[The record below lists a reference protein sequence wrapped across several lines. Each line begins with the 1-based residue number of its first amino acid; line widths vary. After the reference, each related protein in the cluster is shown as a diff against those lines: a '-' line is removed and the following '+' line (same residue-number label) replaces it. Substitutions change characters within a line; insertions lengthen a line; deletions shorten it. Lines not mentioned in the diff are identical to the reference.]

1 MMTADENGTRQRQ
14 PHPGEEGRE
23 GVRPLYVLEGVC
35 KSFGREKILEDFHF
49 RIEKGRTTVVIG
61 PSGCGKTVML
71 KHLNVL
77 LRPDRGA
84 VYFDGV
90 RIDNLP
96 ERELIPVR
104 RRCGFLF
111 QAGALFDSQTVEQN
125 VSFPLVQHTRYAP
138 AKIRRIVREKL
149 EMVGLGGYEDR
160 LPSQLSG
167 GQQKRVA
174 LARAIALSPEVILYD
189 EPTTGLDPIRSDIIN
204 DLIIKLQH
212 ELQITS
218 VVVTHDMKSAYKI
231 SDRIVMLNKG
241 KIIADGTPDEI
252 RSSTDEQVCR
262 FIEGRGQSRAG
273 QEIENEDANG

>member
-1 MMTADENGTRQRQ
+1 MIMTNETQNMQRQ
-14 PHPGEEGRE
+14 PNPAEGRE
-23 GVRPLYVLEGVC
+23 EAVRPLYVLEGVC

-77 LRPDRGA
+77 LRPERGA

-125 VSFPLVQHTRYAP
+125 VAFPLVQHTRYAP

-149 EMVGLGGYEDR
+149 EMVRLGGYEDR

-231 SDRIVMLNKG
+231 ADRIVMLNKG

-252 RSSTDEQVCR
+252 RTSTDEQVCR

-273 QEIENEDANG
+273 QEIDNEEVN

>member
-1 MMTADENGTRQRQ
+1 MIRTDENGIRQRQ
-14 PHPGEEGRE
+14 PQPGEEGQE
-23 GVRPLYVLEGVC
+23 GVRPLYVLEGIC
-35 KSFGREKILEDFHF
+35 KSFGREKILEDFDF

-125 VSFPLVQHTRYAP
+125 VAFPLVQHTRYAP
-138 AKIRRIVREKL
+138 AKIRRIVQEKL

-231 SDRIVMLNKG
+231 ADRIVMLNKG
-241 KIIADGTPDEI
+241 KIIADGTPEEI
-252 RSSTDEQVCR
+252 RSSTDDQVCR

-273 QEIENEDANG
+273 QEIDNEDVN